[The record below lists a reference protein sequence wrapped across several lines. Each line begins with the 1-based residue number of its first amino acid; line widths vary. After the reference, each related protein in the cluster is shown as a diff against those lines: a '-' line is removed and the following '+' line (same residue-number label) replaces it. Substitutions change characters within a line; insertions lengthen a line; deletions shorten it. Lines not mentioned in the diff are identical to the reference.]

1 MTAHRNGGTPS
12 DAVAAGRV
20 LVVDDSLSVRRAIER
35 MLAPRGWTV
44 VAAGGGSEAIDL
56 LEAERP
62 SLVICD
68 VMLPEVDG
76 YQVCRFVGRRPE
88 LAGVPVLLIS
98 GADSPEI
105 EARSAAAGAAGLLT
119 KPFTA
124 ESLVSWVDGLVGRDR
139 PAVSAVAGEETGE
152 ILAGL
157 LGVRGAVAAYA
168 LDLETGAGRC
178 AAGGSLPGRLVVL
191 AREAASA
198 AGELGLGGRHE
209 LLVDGDE
216 GTLVIHRVGR
226 VSFAVRF
233 DGSSVLGLARHQ
245 VRRLCRRRGRATR
258 HEPSWAHSQGDRNGD
273 HPR

>member
-1 MTAHRNGGTPS
+1 MTAH
-12 DAVAAGRV
+12 RV

-44 VAAGGGSEAIDL
+44 MAAAAGSEAIDL

-76 YQVCRFVGRRPE
+76 YQVCRFVGRRPRLE
-88 LAGVPVLLIS
+88 GVPVLLIS
-98 GADSPEI
+98 GAVSPEI

-124 ESLVSWVDGLVGRDR
+124 ESLLSWVDGLVGGGR
-139 PAVSAVAGEETGE
+139 PAGSAVAGPEVGRV
-152 ILAGL
+152 LADL
-157 LGVRGAVAAYA
+157 LEVHGAVAAYA
-168 LDLETGAGRC
+168 LDLETGAGRG
-178 AAGGSLPGRLVVL
+178 AAGGSPPDRLVAL
-191 AREAASA
+191 ARASASA

-226 VSFAVRF
+226 VSFAVHF
-233 DGSSVLGLARHQ
+233 DGSSALGLARHQ
-245 VRRLCRRRGRATR
+245 VRRLCGRHGGGATL
-258 HEPSWAHSQGDRNGD
+258 HEPSRAHTRGDRNGD
-273 HPR
+273 RPR